1 MKKVISVVMTF
12 LIGFCC
18 MTNVNAEEVDLSSI
32 ASITS
37 DVGGADKEIIQT
49 DSSNTYKFYYKYV
62 AINSED
68 FNAYVGALYKM
79 ENLSDS
85 SDEFVAIQS
94 QVTQYENTFKGL
106 IPEVKTTDLESWTLS
121 SDGEINLKDL
131 TYESG
136 KHNGYVLAVAAVKD
150 GDNNN
155 VYINRL
161 ILESTSTTTLGQVSY
176 TEADQVTYDT
186 TTNDQINT
194 DSNPN
199 TGISDYAIY
208 LVPICII
215 LGSAILLKKSYS

>member
-136 KHNGYVLAVAAVKD
+136 KHN
-150 GDNNN
+150 
-155 VYINRL
+155 
-161 ILESTSTTTLGQVSY
+161 
-176 TEADQVTYDT
+176 
-186 TTNDQINT
+186 
-194 DSNPN
+194 
-199 TGISDYAIY
+199 
-208 LVPICII
+208 
-215 LGSAILLKKSYS
+215 